1 MDSEKRQTDSEST
14 RSVEIHREKST
25 HSNGEYSTSINS
37 VESGQPEL
45 KRTLKARHLAVS
57 FLYSTFSPWGFS
69 SIFRY

>member
-14 RSVEIHREKST
+14 RSVEIHQEKST

-37 VESGQPEL
+37 VESAQPEL

-57 FLYSTFSPWGFS
+57 FL
-69 SIFRY
+69 